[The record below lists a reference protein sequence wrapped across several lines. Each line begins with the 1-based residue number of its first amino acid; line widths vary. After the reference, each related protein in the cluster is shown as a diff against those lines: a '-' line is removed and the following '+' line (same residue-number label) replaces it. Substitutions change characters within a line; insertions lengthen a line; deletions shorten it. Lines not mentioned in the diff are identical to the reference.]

1 MNRQTQRC
9 LAAWLNLAML
19 WVVLP
24 VSSRGRSPSPDD
36 VSSVSREW
44 ATAWN
49 AKQLDRTLG
58 LYTSDAAF
66 FTAEGQRYS
75 GLPAIRKLFQQGL
88 DSADPNI
95 TFHNLSSRVSGDL
108 AYDSGEFSE
117 ALTFTG
123 KAKPLVDT
131 GSKQPPPGT
140 KLNAQGY
147 YLMVLRRQQD
157 GRWLIVEHMW
167 TFMPPAPK

>member
-1 MNRQTQRC
+1 MNQQTPWCAAAC
-9 LAAWLNLAML
+9 LSFAMV

-24 VSSRGRSPSPDD
+24 VSPRGLSRPPDD
-36 VSSVSREW
+36 VSSISREW

-95 TFHNLSSRVSGDL
+95 TFHNLSSSVSGDL
-108 AYDSGEFSE
+108 AYESGEFSE
-117 ALTFTG
+117 VLTFTG

-131 GSKQPPPGT
+131 GSKAPPPGT

-147 YLMVLRRQQD
+147 YLMVLRRQPD
-157 GRWLIVEHMW
+157 GRWRIAEHMW
-167 TFMPPAPK
+167 TFTPPASK